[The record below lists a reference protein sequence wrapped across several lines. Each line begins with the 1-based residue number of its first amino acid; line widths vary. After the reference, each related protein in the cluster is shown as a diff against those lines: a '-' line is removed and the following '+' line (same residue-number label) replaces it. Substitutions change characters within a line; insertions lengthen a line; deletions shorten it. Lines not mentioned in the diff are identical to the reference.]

1 MKFSANSLVREN
13 IRKLEKYASARD
25 EFSGKAKIYLDA
37 NENTAGS
44 AARKKMNRYPD
55 PLQKQVRKKIAEH
68 KNIDTPEKIFLGNGS
83 DEAIDILVRAFC
95 EPRTDSL
102 MIMPPSYGMYR
113 VCAEI
118 NDVNIL
124 YVPLKKDFSLDV
136 PQVIRKAREVKPK
149 LIFICSPNNP
159 SGKSFQAE
167 NIEAILR
174 NTQGLVLLDEAYIDF
189 SDKVSWNQRINEFPN
204 LVVLQ
209 TFSKAWGMAGVRMG
223 MAFAGREIIEIMN
236 KIKYPYNISDLTAA
250 AILKALQDEKRKVN
264 MVLQIKKERGE
275 LIRALKSIPL
285 VKEILPTDANFFL
298 ARFEDAKAVYRYLK
312 SRGIIVR
319 DRSDQLHCE
328 GCLRI
333 TVGTHRENKIL
344 VNELKEYSE
353 KVNT

>member
-1 MKFSANSLVREN
+1 M
-13 IRKLEKYASARD
+13 
-25 EFSGKAKIYLDA
+25 
-37 NENTAGS
+37 
-44 AARKKMNRYPD
+44 
-55 PLQKQVRKKIAEH
+55 QKQVRRKIAEY

-118 NDVNIL
+118 NDVNIH

-136 PQVIRKAREVKPK
+136 TQVIRKAREEKPK

-174 NTQGLVLLDEAYIDF
+174 NTQSLVLLDEAYIDF
-189 SDKVSWNQRINEFPN
+189 SNKASWSQRINEFPN

-223 MAFAGREIIEIMN
+223 MAFAGRRIIEIMN
-236 KIKYPYNISDLTAA
+236 KIKYPYNVSDLTAA
-250 AILKALQDEKRKVN
+250 VILKALRNEKRKIS
-264 MVLQIKKERGE
+264 MVLQIKKERE
-275 LIRALKSIPL
+275 KLISALKEFRL
-285 VKEILPTDANFFL
+285 VKEVLATDANFFL
-298 ARFEDAKAVYRYLK
+298 ARFRRSQSGIQLPE

-319 DRSDQLHCE
+319 DRSEQLHCE
-328 GCLRI
+328 GCLR
-333 TVGTHRENKIL
+333 TYRGERRRENTIL
-344 VNELKEYSE
+344 VKELSEYSE
-353 KVNT
+353 KVNK